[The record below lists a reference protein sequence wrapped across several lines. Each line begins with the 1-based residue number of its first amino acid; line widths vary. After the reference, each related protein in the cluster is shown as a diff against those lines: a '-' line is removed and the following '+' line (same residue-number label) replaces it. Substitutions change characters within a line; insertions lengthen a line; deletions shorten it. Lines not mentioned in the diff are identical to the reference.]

1 MMTRKNNL
9 LELLHSSRL
18 MKILEFVD
26 KFLSML
32 TWTTV
37 AWFLKEIISLILCDR
52 VMLDH
57 VISNARWNWTLLI
70 ATWEIFKV
78 TKVFWSCNAKT
89 SEVYSWWKVQCCDLL
104 IFCNL
109 FYNLFCNLFCNL
121 QLRSNLSK
129 L

>member
-1 MMTRKNNL
+1 MMTRKDNL
-9 LELLHSSRL
+9 LELLYSSRL
-18 MKILEFVD
+18 LKILEFVN

-37 AWFLKEIISLILCDR
+37 AWFLREIVSLILCDR
-52 VMLDH
+52 VMLDR
-57 VISNARWNWTLLI
+57 VILNACRNWTLSI
-70 ATWEIFKV
+70 ATWKIFKV
-78 TKVFWSCNAKT
+78 TKVFWSCSAKT
-89 SEVYSWWKVQCCDLL
+89 SEVYSWWKAWCCDLL